1 MSGSASIARTSY
13 PSLASSLARVP
24 ERVVFPT
31 PPFPVIA
38 IFIRIPPGTDYKSN
52 KIFFTWI

>member
-13 PSLASSLARVP
+13 PSLASNRARVP

-38 IFIRIPPGTDYKSN
+38 IFIKFPPE
-52 KIFFTWI
+52 F

>member
-13 PSLASSLARVP
+13 PSLARSLARVP

-38 IFIRIPPGTDYKSN
+38 IFMRISP
-52 KIFFTWI
+52 

>member
-1 MSGSASIARTSY
+1 MSGSASIASTSY

-38 IFIRIPPGTDYKSN
+38 IFITNSP
-52 KIFFTWI
+52 